1 MLVPSMIALAKTF
14 VHSAKTIGHLE
25 PSYVI
30 RKFLDA
36 HKIHHLTGYLQ
47 ALHSKNLANEDH
59 TTLLLNCYTK
69 LKDKAKLDEFTEKD
83 AVDFDVDIAIKVC
96 RQAGYNKHALDLAKK
111 HGRHEWYLC
120 MQIEDVKNYSD
131 AIRYIGTLD
140 FDDAELNM
148 KKYGHALMQKLPDE
162 TTELLKI
169 LCTGT
174 YVPVRT
180 YAQVR
185 TYRVTRQVD
194 R

>member
-1 MLVPSMIALAKTF
+1 M
-14 VHSAKTIGHLE
+14 
-25 PSYVI
+25 I

-83 AVDFDVDIAIKVC
+83 TVDFDVDIAIKVC

-140 FDDAELNM
+140 FHDAELNM

-169 LCTGT
+169 LCTGIRDT
-174 YVPVRT
+174 YSLFVFMQMTLFLLAMLMHEPFTIRLMK
-180 YAQVR
+180 AFFF
-185 TYRVTRQVD
+185 
-194 R
+194 